1 MIRRILLAISFV
13 AALGVAG
20 FAATDSADAHGH
32 RHGHGHGHGGYR
44 GYYGAYYGGGYGY
57 YPHVYRASYY
67 PPTYYGGRLYY
78 GGYGGYG
85 GHHCHD
91 RGGVSI
97 LVRLLERALDACET
111 PFDAALRSPRN
122 AAVV

>member
-1 MIRRILLAISFV
+1 MIRRTLLAISFV

-20 FAATDSADAHGH
+20 FAATDSADAPGP
-32 RHGHGHGHGGYR
+32 RHGRPR
-44 GYYGAYYGGGYGY
+44 GYYGAYYGGGYGH
-57 YPHVYRASYY
+57 YPHVYRSSYY
-67 PPTYYGGRLYY
+67 PATYYGGPVYY

-97 LVRLLERALDACET
+97 S
-111 PFDAALRSPRN
+111 FGF
-122 AAVV
+122 